1 MGVKEMAV
9 ESGQERVP
17 PVTLRN
23 YWHPIGTVDDV
34 TSQPRRFTLLGEHVV
49 AYRHEDHISA
59 FKDVCI
65 HRGTAL
71 SGGHVTEGRI
81 TCPYHGWE
89 YDQNGVCVRIPSLR
103 PDQSIPRKARAIPYR
118 AVERYGLVWL
128 GLDEPAAPIPPW
140 PDDAWDDPSFRCF
153 MAYRGTWTT
162 SAGRAVENFMDFSHF
177 PFVHTGILGSLERTV
192 IDPKL
197 APEPVETD
205 YGLAYTY
212 EQVDPGDL
220 YSGLTLY
227 EYFLYL
233 PFTIHIRRTPVGG
246 PPGEG
251 ITTVSLVVQPIAKM
265 EEKVELY
272 VFNARNHAFD
282 VSDEAFG
289 TLSIGVMEQDRV
301 IVETQRPHE
310 IPVDLREELHLK
322 VPDASGMAYRRL
334 LGGIEQEGVFMP

>member
-1 MGVKEMAV
+1 MSKVALEP
-9 ESGQERVP
+9 GQERAQS
-17 PVTLRN
+17 VTLRN
-23 YWHPIGTVDDV
+23 YWHPIGTTNDV
-34 TSQPRRFTLLGEHVV
+34 TSSPRRFTLLGEHIV
-49 AYRHEDHISA
+49 AFRHEGGISA

-71 SGGHVTEGRI
+71 SGGTVIEGRI

-89 YDQNGVCVRIPSLR
+89 YDHNGVCVKIPSL
-103 PDQSIPRKARAIPYR
+103 PPGQSIPRKARVIPYR

-128 GLDEPAAPIPPW
+128 ALAEPEAPIPVW
-140 PDDAWDDPSFRCF
+140 PDDAWDNTSYRCF

-177 PFVHTGILGSLERTV
+177 PFVHTGILGSLDQTV
-192 IDPKL
+192 IDPVL

-233 PFTIHIRRTPVGG
+233 PFTIHIRRSPVGG

-251 ITTVSLVVQPIAKM
+251 ITTVSLVVQPILGM

-272 VFNARNHAFD
+272 VFIARNHSFD
-282 VSDEAFG
+282 VRDEDFG
-289 TLSIGVMEQDRV
+289 TLSIGVMEADRV

-334 LGGIEQEGVFMP
+334 LGSIEQEGVFMP